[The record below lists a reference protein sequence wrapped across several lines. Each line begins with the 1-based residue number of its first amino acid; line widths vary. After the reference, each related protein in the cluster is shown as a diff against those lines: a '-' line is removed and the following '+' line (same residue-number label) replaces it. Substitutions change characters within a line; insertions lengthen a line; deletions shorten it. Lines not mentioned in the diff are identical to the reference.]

1 MNPAP
6 GRVLG
11 VDLGQ
16 RRIGVAVSDAARRVA
31 TPLVVVERT
40 RDAARHRRAIAD
52 LVSEWEATLVVVG
65 LPVSLDGTE
74 GPAAQAS
81 REEIAA
87 LADCIG
93 VPVTAYDERLTT
105 VTAHHDLSRS
115 GLGGRQRR
123 EVVDM
128 VAASVLLQAWLDAHT
143 QAEDPSP

>member
-1 MNPAP
+1 MTSAP

-11 VDLGQ
+11 IDLGE

-40 RDAARHRRAIAD
+40 RDAARHRRAVAE
-52 LVSEWEATLVVVG
+52 LVAEWEATLVVVG

-74 GPAAQAS
+74 GPAAAAA
-81 REEIAA
+81 REEMAA
-87 LADCIG
+87 LADCVG
-93 VPVTAYDERLTT
+93 VPVTPYDERLTT
-105 VTAHHDLSRS
+105 VTAHRDLSRS

-123 EVVDM
+123 DVVDM

-143 QAEDPSP
+143 QAQEPSP